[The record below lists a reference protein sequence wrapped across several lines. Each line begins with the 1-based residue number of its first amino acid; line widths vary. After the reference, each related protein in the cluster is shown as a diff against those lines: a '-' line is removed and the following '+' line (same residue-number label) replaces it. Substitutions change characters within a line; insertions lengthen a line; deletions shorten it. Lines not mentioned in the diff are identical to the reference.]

1 MNILIVAVGRQ
12 KAGAEKTL
20 LETYLKRLPWKVSL
34 REIDI
39 RSGHQ
44 GPARTQLEAER
55 ILDELPVGAKVVALD
70 EQGKN
75 LRSREFAALISNWQ
89 DDGCR
94 QLAFII
100 GGADGLA
107 ENVHQHANK
116 TISFGAATWPHMLVR
131 AMLGEQLFRAASI
144 IAGHPYHRD

>member
-1 MNILIVAVGRQ
+1 MNIVIVAVGRQ

-20 LETYLKRLPWKVSL
+20 LDTYLKRLPWKVSL

-39 RSGHQ
+39 RTGHE
-44 GPARTQLEAER
+44 GPERKALEGAR
-55 ILDELPVGAKVVALD
+55 ILEDLPTDAKVVALD
-70 EQGKN
+70 ERGNN
-75 LRSREFAALISNWQ
+75 LKSREFARQVSTWQ

-94 QLAFII
+94 QLAFVI

-107 ENVHQHANK
+107 DEVRNRADK

-144 IAGHPYHRD
+144 IAGHPYHRE